1 MRRSHT
7 DEKILNEKVKKL
19 GMANINKDMGY
30 ERYLEIISNYR
41 QFDDKNMEMKMLAM
55 EVVELYF
62 RDGITYHEFMELVFR
77 DYPDYIDNYTFNI
90 YLGQFY
96 RRRYSKSLHDKEKN
110 NDMLMKLV
118 KRYNKRYR

>member
-96 RRRYSKSLHDKEKN
+96 
-110 NDMLMKLV
+110 
-118 KRYNKRYR
+118 